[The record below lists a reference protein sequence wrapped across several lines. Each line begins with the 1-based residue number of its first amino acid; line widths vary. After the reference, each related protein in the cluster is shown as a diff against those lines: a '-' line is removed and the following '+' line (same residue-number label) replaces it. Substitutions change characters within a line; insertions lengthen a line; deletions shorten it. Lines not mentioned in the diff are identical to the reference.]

1 LDSTNPSIGYN
12 ISAGG
17 DGATLYGDNHP
28 RFLKISEEVEQKILE
43 MYNSGLSLNTIGK
56 NFGISKTKVS
66 SILIS
71 NGVQKRSRSE
81 IASKR
86 TYSEETRKKMSE
98 SRKGEKN
105 GMYGKSLYDRWVE
118 KYGEPEAERLKK
130 AYSSK
135 MTSELKNLHAI
146 KKDLGINWGFSK
158 HNK

>member
-1 LDSTNPSIGYN
+1 
-12 ISAGG
+12 
-17 DGATLYGDNHP
+17 
-28 RFLKISEEVEQKILE
+28 LKISEEVEQKILE